1 MEEIFDV
8 IIIGS
13 GPAGLSAA
21 IYAGR
26 AKMKALLIE
35 KETVGGQI
43 TSTAEVEN
51 YPGCMEEESG
61 VSLTT
66 RMSDQA
72 DRFGVRRVYDTV
84 LTVDLL
90 PQIKEVSCFGDDYYG
105 KSVIICTGSE
115 KNHIGCPGEE
125 ELTGAGVTYC
135 ATCDAAF
142 FEDLPVYVVGGGDAA
157 IEEAMYLTK
166 FVRDVTVIQNLPY
179 LTCARSIMEKAFA
192 NPKIKRYI
200 YNSVVKEIRGT
211 DSIESI
217 VIENNETKERTE
229 LKPEDGSPFGLFIF
243 IGLHPNTELF
253 EGVLPLERGY
263 IRTDEEM
270 RTAVPGVFAAG
281 DVRVKSLRQV
291 VTAVSDGAIAAV
303 NAQKY
308 IDGALGW
315 NI

>member
-1 MEEIFDV
+1 MQDIFDV

-26 AKMKALLIE
+26 ARMNALLIE

-43 TSTAEVEN
+43 TTTAEIEN
-51 YPGCMEEESG
+51 YPGCLDEESG
-61 VSLTT
+61 VSLTA

-72 DRFGVRRVYDTV
+72 DSFGVKRVYDTV
-84 LTVDLL
+84 LTVDLDKE
-90 PQIKEVSCFGDDYYG
+90 IKEVSCFGDDYYG
-105 KSVIICTGSE
+105 KTVIICTGSD
-115 KNHIGCPGEE
+115 KNHIGCPGEM

-157 IEEAMYLTK
+157 VEEAMYLTK
-166 FVRDVTVIQNLPY
+166 FVRDVTIIQNMPY
-179 LTCARSIMEKAFA
+179 LTCANSIKEKAFA
-192 NPKIKRYI
+192 NPKLKKYI
-200 YNSVVKEIRGT
+200 YNSIVKEIKGT
-211 DSIESI
+211 DQIESI
-217 VIENNETKERTE
+217 VIENTQTGVVSE

-253 EGVLPLERGY
+253 EGILPLERGY
-263 IRTDEEM
+263 IRTDDEM

-281 DVRVKSLRQV
+281 DVRIKSLRQV
-291 VTAVSDGAIAAV
+291 VTAVADGAIAAV

-308 IDGALGW
+308 IEGSFKW
-315 NI
+315 N

>member
-1 MEEIFDV
+1 MQDIFDV

-26 AKMKALLIE
+26 ARMNALLIE

-43 TSTAEVEN
+43 TTTAEIEN
-51 YPGCMEEESG
+51 YPGCLDEESG
-61 VSLTT
+61 VSLTA

-72 DRFGVRRVYDTV
+72 DSFGVKRVYDTV
-84 LTVDLL
+84 LTVDLDKE
-90 PQIKEVSCFGDDYYG
+90 IKEVSCFGDDYYG
-105 KSVIICTGSE
+105 RTVIICTGSD
-115 KNHIGCPGEE
+115 KNHIGCPGEM

-157 IEEAMYLTK
+157 VEEAMYLTK
-166 FVRDVTVIQNLPY
+166 FVRDVTIIQNMPY
-179 LTCARSIMEKAFA
+179 LTCANSIKEKAFA
-192 NPKIKRYI
+192 NPKLKKYI
-200 YNSVVKEIRGT
+200 YNSIVKEIKGT
-211 DSIESI
+211 DQIESI
-217 VIENNETKERTE
+217 IIENTQTGAVSE

-253 EGVLPLERGY
+253 EGILPLERGY
-263 IRTDEEM
+263 IRTDDEM

-281 DVRVKSLRQV
+281 DVRIKSLRQV
-291 VTAVSDGAIAAV
+291 VTAVADGAIAAV

-308 IDGALGW
+308 IEGTFKW
-315 NI
+315 N

>member
-1 MEEIFDV
+1 MNEVFDV

-26 AKMKALLIE
+26 AKMNALLIE
-35 KETVGGQI
+35 KEAVGGQI

-51 YPGCMEEESG
+51 YPGCLEEESG
-61 VSLTT
+61 VTLTS
-66 RMSDQA
+66 RMSEQA
-72 DRFGVRRVYDTV
+72 DRFGVKRVYDTV
-84 LTVDLL
+84 LTVDLK
-90 PQIKEVSCFGDDYYG
+90 PAVKEVSCFGDDYYG
-105 KSVIICTGSE
+105 KTVIICTGSD
-115 KNHIGCPGEE
+115 KNHLGCPGET

-166 FVRDVTVIQNLPY
+166 FVREVTVIQNLPY
-179 LTCARSIMEKAFA
+179 LTCANSIKEKAMA
-192 NPKIKRYI
+192 NPKMRTYLF
-200 YNSVVKEIRGT
+200 NTVVKEIRGT
-211 DSIESI
+211 DQIESI
-217 VIENNETKERTE
+217 VTENTLTGEVSE

-253 EGVLPLERGY
+253 EDQLPLERGY
-263 IRTDEEM
+263 IRTDDEM

-281 DVRVKSLRQV
+281 DVRIKSLRQV

-308 IDGALGW
+308 IEGNLTW
-315 NI
+315 